1 MMPIEN
7 LRELSE
13 RLISCK
19 HFKWMPGMLAIR
31 IYNERKI
38 LTRLVEKDC
47 EVMIAEPSLTGNLE
61 SGHIDLY
68 SWNNKKDLYLDLEDP
83 ATIGCLINLVRIA
96 WNGRAVIS
104 MGNGWW
110 SVEADSDNDGFYSDQ
125 DCSSSFNES
134 LVLAFDAANE

>member
-7 LRELSE
+7 LRELSG

-83 ATIGCLINLVRIA
+83 ATGGLILHLLGEICSTETKLSSLSSGVDEWEVWTIF
-96 WNGRAVIS
+96 GRS
-104 MGNGWW
+104 EGRTLG
-110 SVEADSDNDGFYSDQ
+110 EAAAKALIFLEER
-125 DCSSSFNES
+125 SS
-134 LVLAFDAANE
+134 

>member
-1 MMPIEN
+1 MNYEMI
-7 LRELSE
+7 ELSK
-13 RLISCK
+13 RLIACK
-19 HFKWMPGMLAIR
+19 HFKWMPGMLAVR

-83 ATIGCLINLVRIA
+83 ATGGLILHLLGEICSTETKLSSLSSGVDEWEVWTIF
-96 WNGRAVIS
+96 GRS
-104 MGNGWW
+104 EGRTLG
-110 SVEADSDNDGFYSDQ
+110 EAAAKALIFLEER
-125 DCSSSFNES
+125 SS
-134 LVLAFDAANE
+134 